1 MPRLVLVLCLLFG
14 VSGCGS
20 PSVRFNSVS
29 QYAPIFSRPGWAAL
43 VRPEGVGEEFVKVS
57 QGGGLFA
64 QSQKVYWAGA
74 IDAQAYARFKPC
86 FAGGAVLMD
95 ESEAVEM
102 ERVIQAARAE
112 GASPGNDPRAWRE
125 AIERARAASTILA
138 GDEAANRAWE
148 NAMNPPAVVIRFSDA
163 GLAFENRRPV
173 FRAKAVAT
181 EPLTTRVFLDRT
193 YRTQGRTV
201 SPREDSGALSRSLQ
215 ESVSDAV
222 NGAMISLARDVNA
235 ALSE

>member
-1 MPRLVLVLCLLFG
+1 MRRLLLLLCLLIG
-14 VSGCGS
+14 LCGCGS
-20 PSVRFNSVS
+20 PAVRFNGVS
-29 QYAPIFSRPGWAAL
+29 PYAPIFSRPGWAAL
-43 VRPEGVGEEFVKVS
+43 VRPEGVQEEFVKVS
-57 QGGGLFA
+57 QGGGWFG

-74 IDAQAYARFKPC
+74 LDAQAYARFKTC
-86 FAGGAVLMD
+86 FAGGAILMD

-112 GASPGNDPRAWRE
+112 GASPGNDPRTWRE

-138 GDEAANRAWE
+138 GDEAASRAWE
-148 NAMNPPAVVIRFSDA
+148 NAMTPPAIVIRFSDA
-163 GLAFENRRPV
+163 DLAFESRRPV
-173 FRAKAVAT
+173 FRTRAVAT
-181 EPLTTRVFLDRT
+181 EPLTTRVVVDRP

-201 SPREDSGALSRSLQ
+201 SPREDSGALSRSLH

-222 NGAMISLARDVNA
+222 NGAMIALARDVNS